1 MDKLEKA
8 RATIEEVDKE
18 MVALFEKRFKAIKD
32 VIEYKLEN
40 NLPINDS
47 GREEYLIQKNLTYLI
62 DKDLEEYYVSF
73 LKEMFII
80 SKKYQS
86 TIN

>member
-1 MDKLEKA
+1 MNKLEKA

-47 GREEYLIQKNLTYLI
+47 GREEYLIEKNLTYLI

-80 SKKYQS
+80 SKFYH
-86 TIN
+86 NA